1 MNEYSDTNLK
11 QLNKMMIEKK
21 IANNHIFLELSKT
34 VKQTDDK
41 EEMLTIICFI
51 KSFIFAF

>member
-34 VKQTDDK
+34 VKQNDEK
-41 EEMLTIICFI
+41 EEMLTIVCFI
-51 KSFIFAF
+51 KSFIFSF

>member
-34 VKQTDDK
+34 VKQNDDK
-41 EEMLTIICFI
+41 EEMLTIVCFI
-51 KSFIFAF
+51 KSFIFSF